1 MMKPVEHFIE
11 ALSRLDEKKFFEI
24 SRNFLGDVRTP
35 YNKQAVIERLVS
47 SLANRACQEVMLSYI
62 TDDDALVIN
71 TVELLDGPTLHD
83 LYAFFAAQF
92 SYAECVQRTA
102 SLEERLVIYR
112 FINAGKERYALNP
125 VFGGMLEGVLAKQCL
140 LFPCRENGQNE
151 QKMNPAAGTVP
162 LLPVNKLFLLGFFS
176 FIHARK
182 VPVKADYTLARKTE
196 EAAAAFFSGYCFAE
210 LLAAAEYLGLV
221 SIAGS
226 VYHINTRAVLD
237 FLKLPGKECRAYL
250 AAGMCADKRYAVP
263 AVNFLASLSPGKHY
277 ASTAVYRMLWIIFR
291 TSAPHFVPAFDKFLA
306 ALQKT
311 GLLAGTEDAE
321 TGEKW
326 FALPPDTDEK
336 NTKNGPSQN
345 VPVSIMFDSP
355 FTFIVLPDAD
365 VLSVFDVIYFSAI
378 ENIQEHRFTVSKEMA
393 VRCFET
399 GFGSAHGAGSGGAGG
414 ISAGNAGWI
423 IDRLEAFSGGR
434 GRIDGTLVWSL
445 NEWEKRFG
453 EVILHEGLVLCL
465 GQERRY
471 LAETAGLKPY
481 LKKMIAENVYVI
493 EPKYRDAVE
502 AVLTKSGVDI
512 IGRAHAP
519 PAEAVDRG
527 DDATRRT
534 VSLPPLSD
542 AAFSPRFFA
551 GEREA
556 AQTVPAGTE
565 DHRQAFR
572 TMLAS
577 LGAADSEKRELL
589 ARIERGLIFS
599 ADQLKKLASPGT
611 FPYERTEA
619 RGLDYTG
626 KLLIAKSALANRSPV
641 EISWHGENGEEKA
654 LCAIT
659 DIEKTPSGDLLFVTA
674 NRREQQIPLG
684 KVSVIR
690 RIKQSIFE

>member
-1 MMKPVEHFIE
+1 MKPVEHFIE

-35 YNKQAVIERLVS
+35 YNKQAIIERLVS

-62 TDDDALVIN
+62 TDDDALVVN

-92 SYAECVQRTA
+92 SYAECIQRTT

-112 FINAGKERYALNP
+112 FIDAGKERYALNP
-125 VFGGMLEGVLAKQCL
+125 VFGGMLEGVLAKQSL
-140 LFPCRENGQNE
+140 LFPCRANGQNE
-151 QKMNPAAGTVP
+151 QKMKPAAGTVP
-162 LLPVNKLFLLGFFS
+162 LLPVNKLFLFGFFS
-176 FIHARK
+176 FVHARK
-182 VPVKADYTLARKTE
+182 VQVKADYTLARKTE
-196 EAAAAFFSGYCFAE
+196 EAAAAFFSGYCFGD

-221 SIAGS
+221 SISGNA
-226 VYHINTRAVLD
+226 YHVNMRAVLD
-237 FLKLPGKECRAYL
+237 FLKLSDKECRAYL
-250 AAGMCADKRYAVP
+250 AAGMCADKRYAGP
-263 AVNFLASLSPGKHY
+263 AVNFLASLSPEKHY
-277 ASTAVYRMLWIIFR
+277 ASSAVYRMLWIIFR
-291 TSAPHFVPAFDKFLA
+291 KSALNFAPAFDKFLA

-326 FALPPDTDEK
+326 FALPPDIVNREK
-336 NTKNGPSQN
+336 KNNGPAQN
-345 VPVSIMFDSP
+345 IPSIMFDSP
-355 FTFIVLPDAD
+355 FTFIILPDAD
-365 VLSVFDVIYFSAI
+365 VLSVFDVISFSAV
-378 ENIQEHRFTVSKEMA
+378 ENIQEHRFTVSREMA
-393 VRCFET
+393 VRYFET
-399 GFGSAHGAGSGGAGG
+399 GFGSAHGAIAGESGA
-414 ISAGNAGWI
+414 NAGWI
-423 IDRLEAFSGGR
+423 IERLEALSGGR
-434 GRIDGTLVWSL
+434 GRIDGTLVWTL

-465 GQERRY
+465 GKERQY

-481 LKKMIAENVYVI
+481 LKKMIAENVYI
-493 EPKYRDAVE
+493 IDPKYRDAVE

-512 IGRAHAP
+512 IGRAPVP
-519 PAEAVDRG
+519 PTEAADSR
-527 DDATRRT
+527 DDATRRP
-534 VSLPPLSD
+534 VFLPPLSD
-542 AAFSPRFFA
+542 AAFFPRFFA

-556 AQTVPAGTE
+556 AQTMPAGTE

-572 TMLAS
+572 TILAS

-589 ARIERGLIFS
+589 ARIERGLILS

-619 RGLDYTG
+619 RGMDYPG

-641 EISWHGENGEEKA
+641 EISWHGENGEEKM
-654 LCAIT
+654 LCAIS
-659 DIEKTPSGDLLFVTA
+659 DIEKTPSGDILFVTA
-674 NRREQQIPLG
+674 NQREQQIPLG